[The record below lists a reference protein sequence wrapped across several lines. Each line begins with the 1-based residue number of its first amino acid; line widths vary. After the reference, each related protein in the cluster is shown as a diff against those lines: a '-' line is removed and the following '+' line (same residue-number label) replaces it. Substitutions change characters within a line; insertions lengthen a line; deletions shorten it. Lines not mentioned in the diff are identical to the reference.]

1 MLTGREGKILTG
13 KGNTCYWVIITFFP
27 KSLSVH
33 QKKEENKKEKKA
45 GFIYNEHLFLVR
57 FTMIKKYVPDNALEH
72 ILPYHAGGI
81 LQNHMG
87 KYGSIRFC
95 RKM

>member
-1 MLTGREGKILTG
+1 L
-13 KGNTCYWVIITFFP
+13 VIYTFFP
-27 KSLSVH
+27 KSLSVR

-57 FTMIKKYVPDNALEH
+57 FTMIKKYVPDNAQEH
-72 ILPYHAGGI
+72 IFLPHHAGGI

-87 KYGSIRFC
+87 KYGSIRFG